1 MMECGQD
8 ALRRAIKIIGSQTK
22 LALKLKVS
30 LPRLNHWMNLGIKIP
45 IEYAIKIE
53 ILTEGVIPAEDLSV
67 DSRHDLIAYKK
78 FISKRGNV

>member
-1 MMECGQD
+1 MECGQD

-45 IEYAIKIE
+45 IEHAIKIE
-53 ILTEGVIPAEDLSV
+53 ILTQGEILAEDLCV
-67 DSRHDLIAYKK
+67 DSRYELIAYKK
-78 FISKRGNV
+78 FIQSRGNL